1 MLMSAADTTAAD
13 GLLVA
18 FDQGG
23 LWREALAS
31 ITERQRSG
39 PRPGLHAFGA
49 AIGACSKGLEWQQGV
64 QLFRKMTQLKL
75 RPDVW
80 IWSATTSA
88 CEKGHAW
95 HLALHCLRD
104 LRRRGLKPDAVVY
117 NASISACEKGMQWRR
132 AIALFSEMSL
142 CSVRPDVVTYNSTV
156 SACEKNF
163 RWIEALQLVDQLERS
178 REGLAASPVTYNALL
193 AALAGSAVWALSL
206 HVVHRRLPEQ
216 GLSVAPAGQCATL
229 LALARARRWSQAAS
243 LLADSLAPGMPL
255 STKVGRVR
263 AAGVSPGAAAPP
275 PASSPWTV
283 CVQLYQQQA
292 AKKARYRR
300 LCRSWQHGAWRAAV
314 WKVSA
319 RPAVIGGGQ

>member
-255 STKVGRVR
+255 STKVVALDGVR
-263 AAGVSPGAAAPP
+263 AAVSAAGSQESEIQKALSKLAARCL
-275 PASSPWTV
+275 ASSGLESV
-283 CVQLYQQQA
+283 SEA
-292 AKKARYRR
+292 
-300 LCRSWQHGAWRAAV
+300 SSDWRN
-314 WKVSA
+314 
-319 RPAVIGGGQ
+319 IF